1 MFTYMR
7 SIDFRFMSKVYSF
20 MKCLVLNLKQKLTA
34 IYRLWRR
41 NKAWNNTLFNY
52 SIKIVFFDLSKP
64 TFCAAFLSV

>member
-34 IYRLWRR
+34 ICIDYGDEI
-41 NKAWNNTLFNY
+41 KHGTIHY
-52 SIKIVFFDLSKP
+52 STIQLK
-64 TFCAAFLSV
+64 